1 MPLLHLILLAVVQG
15 ITEFLP
21 VSSSAHLILLPR
33 VLAVADQGLAL
44 DVAVHVGTLGAVLLF
59 FREDVARLVVG
70 IGHVVRGRFASQESR
85 LVLLLAIATVPVVVA
100 GFLFKITGLADALR
114 SIAVIGWT
122 MILFGILLY
131 WADQRMPAVKHADE
145 WCLRDAIQMGLW
157 QAVALIPGTSRSGIT
172 MTASRLLG
180 YRREDGAR
188 IAMLM
193 SIPTIVAS
201 GVLLAGDAVAEAD
214 WALARDGAV
223 AAAMAFVAAY
233 LALAVM
239 MRLLR
244 SVSYTPY
251 VVYRLLLGA
260 VLLWIAY
267 T

>member
-1 MPLLHLILLAVVQG
+1 
-15 ITEFLP
+15 
-21 VSSSAHLILLPR
+21 
-33 VLAVADQGLAL
+33 
-44 DVAVHVGTLGAVLLF
+44 
-59 FREDVARLVVG
+59 
-70 IGHVVRGRFASQESR
+70 
-85 LVLLLAIATVPVVVA
+85 
-100 GFLFKITGLADALR
+100 
-114 SIAVIGWT
+114 

-131 WADQRMPAVKHADE
+131 WADQRMPAVKRAEE
-145 WCLRDAIQMGLW
+145 WNGTARRGPDGPLAGG
-157 QAVALIPGTSRSGIT
+157 ALIPGTSRSGIT
-172 MTASRLLG
+172 ITASRLLG

-193 SIPTIVAS
+193 SIPTIIAS
-201 GVLLAGDAVAEAD
+201 GVLLGGDVVAEAD